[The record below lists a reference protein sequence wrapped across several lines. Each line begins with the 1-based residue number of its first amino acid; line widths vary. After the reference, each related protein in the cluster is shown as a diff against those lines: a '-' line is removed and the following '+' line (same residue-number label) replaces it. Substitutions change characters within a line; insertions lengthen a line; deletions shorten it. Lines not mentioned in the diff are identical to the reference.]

1 MTCFQCAL
9 SRRREVLGKDERR
22 SIMNN
27 YEPLVSVVL
36 PVYNRPEYL
45 GKAIDS
51 VLNQTYKKWEL
62 IIADDAS
69 DTKTRELYR
78 KYSSI
83 PQIKIHS
90 NSKNLGL
97 FPNLNRAIERCGGVY
112 VVLLCSDDFLLPWCL
127 EASLKSSQEY
137 PGAGLLLSPVDRPLP
152 SYAASYYD
160 DFAKEQRQ
168 LFEPRA
174 ALPLLLK
181 YGSLN
186 CSLTGMVFP
195 KPVFH
200 QVGGFR
206 EDWKH
211 AADWEWIYRLA
222 RFHSILI
229 SKTPVAT
236 MRFHAAQLSDVN
248 FRNLIDS
255 TEAIEMVRMLLSDPV
270 VSQVDDAP
278 RWAVHTLQYHL
289 WFALKLAV
297 HGNLRALTLLKS
309 IDQVAGFGNTFWA
322 MLRWL
327 PERWRIYRNKT
338 FAMPPA

>member
-1 MTCFQCAL
+1 
-9 SRRREVLGKDERR
+9 
-22 SIMNN
+22 MNN
-27 YEPLVSVVL
+27 NEPLVSVVL
-36 PVYNRPEYL
+36 PVYNRPQYL

-51 VLNQTYKKWEL
+51 VLNQTYRKWEL

-69 DTKTRELYR
+69 DTETRELYR

-83 PQIKIHS
+83 PQIKVHS

-97 FPNLNRAIERCGGVY
+97 FPNLNQAIERCQGVY
-112 VVLLCSDDFLLPWCL
+112 VVLLCSDDFLLPGCL

-137 PGAGLLLSPVDRPLP
+137 PTAGLILSPVDVVDCNDRPLP
-152 SYAASYYD
+152 SYAAGYYD

-222 RFHSILI
+222 RVHAILI

-236 MRFHAAQLSDVN
+236 MRFHTAQLSGVN
-248 FRNLIDS
+248 FRNLNDS

-270 VSQVDDAP
+270 VSQTDGAP
-278 RWAVHTLQYHL
+278 RWAVHTMQYHL
-289 WFALKLAV
+289 WFALKLAF
-297 HGNLRALTLLKS
+297 HGNLRALTLLRG
-309 IDQVAGFGNTFWA
+309 IDQVTGFGNTLWA

-327 PERWRIYRNKT
+327 PERWRIHRNKT